1 MDPKTQKN
9 NLMKL
14 AYFVNQYP
22 KVSHSFI
29 RREILALEGL
39 GYTVERFALR
49 TNKDELVDP
58 FDQSELVNTR
68 YVLSEHP
75 LKIILA
81 FIRTFC
87 SSPLSFYTSF
97 KIAINLGLRSD
108 RGLTRHLIYLIEAC
122 ILLQWGKAAGIEH
135 IHAHF
140 GTNSTTV
147 VMFAHLLGGAGY
159 SFTAHGPEEFDK
171 PEFIHLAEKIHH
183 CRFVV
188 AISSYGRSQLFRWIP
203 ADEWHKVKIV
213 HCGLDAAF
221 LAQKA
226 AKMPKTSRQLLCIG
240 RLCEQ
245 KGQLLLLDAMKQLH
259 DEGINCKLI
268 LAGDGPMR
276 KDIEHRIAEYQLVN
290 EVEITGW
297 VSSEQVKSLLL
308 ESRGMVLPSF
318 AEGLPVVIMEA
329 LALRR
334 PVISTYVAGI
344 PELIQPGK
352 NGWLVPPGDVNS
364 LKTAMQELLNAST
377 TDLETMGQYGFDA
390 VLAQHDIE
398 KEASKLVVLFAE
410 AVA

>member
-1 MDPKTQKN
+1 
-9 NLMKL
+9 MKL

-29 RREILALEGL
+29 RREILALERI
-39 GYTVERFALR
+39 GYNIERFSLR
-49 TNKDELVDP
+49 SDKDELVDSL
-58 FDQSELVNTR
+58 DQNELIKTR
-68 YVLSEHP
+68 YILAEQP
-75 LKIILA
+75 LKIASA
-81 FIRTFC
+81 FIKTFC
-87 SSPLSFYTSF
+87 SSPQLFF
-97 KIAINLGLRSD
+97 KSLKVAIRLGLRSD
-108 RGLTRHLIYLIEAC
+108 RGLIRHLIYLIEAC
-122 ILLQWGKAAGIEH
+122 VLLQWEKATGIEH

-140 GTNSTTV
+140 GTNSTAV
-147 VMFAHLLGGAGY
+147 VMLAQLLGGVGY
-159 SFTAHGPEEFDK
+159 SFTVHGPEEFDK

-183 CRFVV
+183 SRFVV

-203 ADEWHKVKIV
+203 ASEWHKVKIV
-213 HCGLDAAF
+213 RCGLDAAF

-226 AKMPKTSRQLLCIG
+226 TKIPEASRQLLCIG

-276 KDIEHRIAEYQLVN
+276 KDVENRIAAYQLNNV
-290 EVEITGW
+290 VEITGW
-297 VSSEQVKSLLL
+297 ISSEQVKSLLI

-344 PELIQPGK
+344 PELIQHGK
-352 NGWLVPPGDVNS
+352 NGWLVPPGDVSS
-364 LKTAMQELLNAST
+364 LKTAMQELLNTSDA
-377 TDLETMGQYGFDA
+377 DLEARGEQGFNA

-398 KEASKLVVLFAE
+398 KEAEKLAALFSE
-410 AVA
+410 AVI

>member
-1 MDPKTQKN
+1 
-9 NLMKL
+9 MKL

-29 RREILALEGL
+29 RREILALENL
-39 GYTVERFALR
+39 GYTVERFSLR
-49 TNKDELVDP
+49 TDEDELVDP
-58 FDQSELVNTR
+58 LDQSELKKTR
-68 YVLSEHP
+68 YILSEQP
-75 LKIILA
+75 LKIALA
-81 FIRTFC
+81 CIKTFC
-87 SSPLSFYTSF
+87 GSPSVLF
-97 KIAINLGLRSD
+97 KSLKVAVSLGWRSD
-108 RGLTRHLIYLIEAC
+108 RGMIRHIIYLIEAC
-122 ILLQWGKAAGIEH
+122 ILLQWEKTAGIEH

-147 VMFAHLLGGAGY
+147 VMLAHLLGGAGY
-159 SFTAHGPEEFDK
+159 SFTVHGPEEFDK

-183 CRFVV
+183 CKFVV

-203 ADEWHKVKIV
+203 ATEWHKVNIV

-221 LAQKA
+221 LSQKA
-226 AKMPKTSRQLLCIG
+226 TKIPKNSRQLLCIG

-245 KGQLLLLDAMKQLH
+245 KGQLLLLDAIKQLH
-259 DEGINCKLI
+259 DEGVSCKLI

-276 KDIEHRIAEYQLVN
+276 KEIESRIARYKLSN
-290 EVEITGW
+290 TVEITGW
-297 VSSEQVKSLLL
+297 ISSEQVKSLLL

-318 AEGLPVVIMEA
+318 AEGLPVAIMEA

-352 NGWLVPPGDVNS
+352 NGWLVPPGDVDR
-364 LKTAMQELLNAST
+364 LKIAVQELLGASNA
-377 TDLETMGQYGFDA
+377 DVEVMGQNGFDA
-390 VLAQHDIE
+390 VNAQHNIE
-398 KEASKLVVLFAE
+398 TEAAKMASLFTG